1 MQIVWNEDKIEPF
14 PLYWQIGLGYHSLQS
29 PNAALVVAPIRFVG
43 DEQYAVLEMPVE
55 LADYF
60 FATCDLESVSAKY
73 SLQASDQRPLANLSL
88 SRRVLNYPSDLA
100 DHIVRKL
107 GIVVS
112 DHLFDVLSD
121 QSPIALLRHNTPAL
135 IGRLFIA
142 RGVERKTKGRTNVLP
157 FALRCTPES
166 AEPASC
172 LCSTW
177 RSHAR
182 PPPTFVAT
190 VFGAPTAANLNLS
203 LSLIAAKDCGRR
215 AISVEQK
222 CSVIEFCAS
231 IQNCSSFI

>member
-121 QSPIALLRHNTPAL
+121 QSPIALS
-135 IGRLFIA
+135 
-142 RGVERKTKGRTNVLP
+142 
-157 FALRCTPES
+157 S
-166 AEPASC
+166 AQHPSPDRA
-172 LCSTW
+172 
-177 RSHAR
+177 
-182 PPPTFVAT
+182 TFHC
-190 VFGAPTAANLNLS
+190 P
-203 LSLIAAKDCGRR
+203 GRR
-215 AISVEQK
+215 AKNKREDQ
-222 CSVIEFCAS
+222 CPPFCLTVYPRIRRARFLSLQHMARSRPSAS
-231 IQNCSSFI
+231 HLRRDRIRRADRCQSQPLAKLNSGEGLWPARHKR